1 MLANDSYV
9 LDLTAFIDIIE
20 NKPSKTVLDY
30 GIKIVSTSEIMVY
43 YEVSPSC
50 NCNPDIFALKGSNAL
65 GNSFITPYQSFN
77 NSWSGYYAGFN
88 IVASEDD
95 TEVSIVLTQDS
106 EGIIAGEEFSVNLD
120 KGQTYSIKVSNNVG
134 SESLSGTTINSNKN
148 ISVTIHEDSLSGP
161 YGGCGDLVG
170 DQLIPIELL
179 GHEYIAIKGYLYGPD
194 KVYVTAQN
202 NNTSVQVD
210 GVQFTTLDALETVEI
225 TLSNSSVYIYTSE
238 PTYVL
243 HMSGFG
249 CEVGQAILPPLDCT
263 GSYDVSVVRST
274 SEFFA
279 LNILAPA
286 GSENDFYIEG
296 SILTIDANDFNYVPG
311 SNQNWIY
318 AQLDFTDLINVNDVI
333 RVLNSDS
340 RFHMGLIHGG
350 STSGCRYGY
359 FSDFA
364 EFDSSFTAQ
373 NPSCEGDSIEFQGP
387 FIQDAIYSWNGPD
400 GFTSDIQNPV
410 IENITLANQGEYS
423 LEIIVNEV
431 CTSTSSMEIEIIP
444 APSITDPISDYQLCD
459 NDGDGSETFDL
470 TSKYDEIVNTL
481 TDITLNYYNTEAD
494 ANADTNTIATPDS
507 YNSEGAETIWIS
519 AINLDGCSTVGSFNL
534 VIDTVPLFTEVP
546 LFQICDDN
554 SPDGFAVFDL
564 DSQNN
569 DIATVGGIF
578 NPDLTVTYHLTQ
590 ADAEAGTIPS
600 LTSPYTNIINPEFIW
615 ARVEDDIAG
624 CYGTFVIEIN
634 VISLIAGTP
643 TPLIECDQ
651 TPNDGIAEFNITE
664 ADTDIIN
671 GQAGDF
677 VVTYHETLA
686 QAEAGTEALVSP
698 YTNIIPNTQ
707 TIFARLEEDVLGC
720 YDVTQLVLQVDSAPS
735 ITDPISDYQL
745 CDNDGDGSQTFDL
758 TSKYDEIVNT
768 LTDITLTY
776 YNTEADANA
785 ENNTIATPD
794 SYNSEGAET
803 IWISALNLEG
813 CTTVGSFNLVIDT
826 APLFTEVPLFQICDD
841 TSPDGFTEF
850 DLDSL
855 YPTIVA
861 GAPNLTVN
869 YYLTELDAEAGIVS
883 PLSSP
888 YTNTINPELIWAR
901 VEDNITECFG
911 IFVIELNVISLI
923 AGAPKPLIE
932 CDQTPNDGIA
942 DFNLIEADIEIING
956 QTNNFVTYHET
967 LAQAEAGTDA
977 LVSPYT
983 NTVPNTQTIFARL
996 EEDVLGCYDVTQLV
1010 LQVDP
1015 APSITDPISDYQLCD
1030 NDGDGSETFDLT
1042 SKYDEIA
1049 NTEVDIT
1056 ITYYNTEA
1064 DANADTNAIA
1074 TPSTYISSGTETIWV
1089 RAINTE
1095 GCISVVF
1102 FNLIIDT
1109 APLFT
1114 EVPLFQICDD
1124 STFDGFTEFDLDS
1137 LYPTIVAGASN
1148 LTVSYYLTEE
1158 DAEGGTGSPLVSPYT
1173 NTINPELIWA
1183 RVEDDI
1189 TGCYGTFVIEL
1200 KVISPIAGTPT
1211 PLIECDQ
1218 TPNDGIAD
1226 FNLTQADID
1235 IINGQT
1241 NNFVTYHETL
1251 VQAEAGTDA
1260 LVSPYTN
1267 TVPNIQTIF
1276 ARLEEDVLGCYDV
1289 TQLVLQVDP
1298 APSITD
1304 PISDYQLCDNDGD
1317 GSEIFDLTSK
1327 YDEIVNT
1334 EVDITL
1340 TYYNTEVD
1348 ANTENNA
1355 IATPFAYINSGLET
1369 IWVRLSNSF
1378 TQCYTIG
1385 SFQIETIFCPLPDA
1399 TVSINNDLY
1408 ACRNRDLIVE
1418 YRVNN
1423 IEGTAIIPA
1432 FTPISFYL
1440 DEILVTQTQTLNDI
1454 PINGSETNSIEI
1466 NLPPNTPNL
1475 FEILIRVDDLGFSEG
1490 IIEEL
1495 NELNNEYSLIIEFG
1509 SIPPILPLSNLIEC
1523 DEGNESSNFNL
1534 TQQNNS
1540 ISTNIN
1546 DIITFYISEEDAN
1559 LNENEI
1565 TDVGNYQNTSN
1576 PQAIFIRFEN
1586 EICFTISSF
1595 EIEIENC
1602 TPFIPEGFSPN
1613 NDNINDFFEI
1623 DHLLNVYLDFELK
1636 IFSRFGNLIYKGTHK
1651 DGFWDG
1657 ISNEGITFKHQL
1669 VPTGVY
1675 FYVLHLNDPQ
1685 YPNQFIGNV
1694 YINY

>member
-841 TSPDGFTEF
+841 
-850 DLDSL
+850 
-855 YPTIVA
+855 
-861 GAPNLTVN
+861 
-869 YYLTELDAEAGIVS
+869 
-883 PLSSP
+883 
-888 YTNTINPELIWAR
+888 
-901 VEDNITECFG
+901 
-911 IFVIELNVISLI
+911 
-923 AGAPKPLIE
+923 
-932 CDQTPNDGIA
+932 
-942 DFNLIEADIEIING
+942 
-956 QTNNFVTYHET
+956 
-967 LAQAEAGTDA
+967 
-977 LVSPYT
+977 
-983 NTVPNTQTIFARL
+983 
-996 EEDVLGCYDVTQLV
+996 
-1010 LQVDP
+1010 
-1015 APSITDPISDYQLCD
+1015 
-1030 NDGDGSETFDLT
+1030 
-1042 SKYDEIA
+1042 
-1049 NTEVDIT
+1049 
-1056 ITYYNTEA
+1056 
-1064 DANADTNAIA
+1064 
-1074 TPSTYISSGTETIWV
+1074 
-1089 RAINTE
+1089 
-1095 GCISVVF
+1095 
-1102 FNLIIDT
+1102 
-1109 APLFT
+1109 
-1114 EVPLFQICDD
+1114 

-1613 NDNINDFFEI
+1613 NDKINDFFEI

>member
-481 TDITLNYYNTEAD
+481 TDITLTYYNTEAD

-600 LTSPYTNIINPEFIW
+600 LTSPYTNIVNPEFIW

-624 CYGTFVIEIN
+624 CYGTFVIELN

-651 TPNDGIAEFNITE
+651 TPNDGIAKFNITE

-686 QAEAGTEALVSP
+686 QAEAGTDALVSP
-698 YTNIIPNTQ
+698 YTNTVPNTQ

-720 YDVTQLVLQVDSAPS
+720 YDVTQLVLQVDPAPS
-735 ITDPISDYQL
+735 ITGPISDYQL
-745 CDNDGDGSQTFDL
+745 CDNDGDGSETFDL

-785 ENNTIATPD
+785 DTNAIATPD
-794 SYNSEGAET
+794 SYNSEGTET

-826 APLFTEVPLFQICDD
+826 VPLFTEVPLFQICDD
-841 TSPDGFTEF
+841 TTPDGFTEF

-855 YPTIVA
+855 YSTIVA
-861 GAPNLTVN
+861 GAPNLIVS
-869 YYLTELDAEAGIVS
+869 YYLTEVDAEAGTVS

-888 YTNTINPELIWAR
+888 YTNSINPELIWAR
-901 VEDNITECFG
+901 VEDDIAGCYG

-923 AGAPKPLIE
+923 AGAPTPLFE

-996 EEDVLGCYDVTQLV
+996 EEEVLRCYDVTQLV

-1015 APSITDPISDYQLCD
+1015 TPSITDPISDYQLCD

-1042 SKYDEIA
+1042 SKYDEIV
-1049 NTEVDIT
+1049 NTLTDIT
-1056 ITYYNTEA
+1056 LTYYNTEA

-1074 TPSTYISSGTETIWV
+1074 I
-1089 RAINTE
+1089 
-1095 GCISVVF
+1095 
-1102 FNLIIDT
+1102 
-1109 APLFT
+1109 
-1114 EVPLFQICDD
+1114 
-1124 STFDGFTEFDLDS
+1124 
-1137 LYPTIVAGASN
+1137 
-1148 LTVSYYLTEE
+1148 
-1158 DAEGGTGSPLVSPYT
+1158 
-1173 NTINPELIWA
+1173 
-1183 RVEDDI
+1183 
-1189 TGCYGTFVIEL
+1189 
-1200 KVISPIAGTPT
+1200 
-1211 PLIECDQ
+1211 
-1218 TPNDGIAD
+1218 
-1226 FNLTQADID
+1226 
-1235 IINGQT
+1235 
-1241 NNFVTYHETL
+1241 
-1251 VQAEAGTDA
+1251 
-1260 LVSPYTN
+1260 
-1267 TVPNIQTIF
+1267 
-1276 ARLEEDVLGCYDV
+1276 
-1289 TQLVLQVDP
+1289 
-1298 APSITD
+1298 
-1304 PISDYQLCDNDGD
+1304 
-1317 GSEIFDLTSK
+1317 
-1327 YDEIVNT
+1327 
-1334 EVDITL
+1334 
-1340 TYYNTEVD
+1340 
-1348 ANTENNA
+1348 
-1355 IATPFAYINSGLET
+1355 PFAYISSGLET

-1495 NELNNEYSLIIEFG
+1495 NELNNEYSVLIEFG

>member
-901 VEDNITECFG
+901 VED
-911 IFVIELNVISLI
+911 
-923 AGAPKPLIE
+923 
-932 CDQTPNDGIA
+932 
-942 DFNLIEADIEIING
+942 
-956 QTNNFVTYHET
+956 
-967 LAQAEAGTDA
+967 
-977 LVSPYT
+977 
-983 NTVPNTQTIFARL
+983 
-996 EEDVLGCYDVTQLV
+996 
-1010 LQVDP
+1010 
-1015 APSITDPISDYQLCD
+1015 
-1030 NDGDGSETFDLT
+1030 
-1042 SKYDEIA
+1042 
-1049 NTEVDIT
+1049 
-1056 ITYYNTEA
+1056 
-1064 DANADTNAIA
+1064 
-1074 TPSTYISSGTETIWV
+1074 
-1089 RAINTE
+1089 
-1095 GCISVVF
+1095 
-1102 FNLIIDT
+1102 
-1109 APLFT
+1109 
-1114 EVPLFQICDD
+1114 
-1124 STFDGFTEFDLDS
+1124 
-1137 LYPTIVAGASN
+1137 
-1148 LTVSYYLTEE
+1148 
-1158 DAEGGTGSPLVSPYT
+1158 
-1173 NTINPELIWA
+1173 
-1183 RVEDDI
+1183 DI

-1200 KVISPIAGTPT
+1200 NVISPLAGTPT

-1218 TPNDGIAD
+1218 TPNDGIAE
-1226 FNLTQADID
+1226 FNLTEADTD

-1241 NNFVTYHETL
+1241 NNLVTYHETL

-1267 TVPNIQTIF
+1267 TVPNTQTIF

-1454 PINGSETNSIEI
+1454 LINGSETNSIEI

-1613 NDNINDFFEI
+1613 NDKINDFFEI

>member
-194 KVYVTAQN
+194 RVYVTAQN

-481 TDITLNYYNTEAD
+481 TDITL
-494 ANADTNTIATPDS
+494 
-507 YNSEGAETIWIS
+507 
-519 AINLDGCSTVGSFNL
+519 
-534 VIDTVPLFTEVP
+534 
-546 LFQICDDN
+546 
-554 SPDGFAVFDL
+554 
-564 DSQNN
+564 
-569 DIATVGGIF
+569 
-578 NPDLTVTYHLTQ
+578 
-590 ADAEAGTIPS
+590 
-600 LTSPYTNIINPEFIW
+600 
-615 ARVEDDIAG
+615 
-624 CYGTFVIEIN
+624 
-634 VISLIAGTP
+634 
-643 TPLIECDQ
+643 
-651 TPNDGIAEFNITE
+651 
-664 ADTDIIN
+664 
-671 GQAGDF
+671 
-677 VVTYHETLA
+677 
-686 QAEAGTEALVSP
+686 
-698 YTNIIPNTQ
+698 
-707 TIFARLEEDVLGC
+707 
-720 YDVTQLVLQVDSAPS
+720 
-735 ITDPISDYQL
+735 
-745 CDNDGDGSQTFDL
+745 
-758 TSKYDEIVNT
+758 
-768 LTDITLTY
+768 
-776 YNTEADANA
+776 
-785 ENNTIATPD
+785 
-794 SYNSEGAET
+794 
-803 IWISALNLEG
+803 
-813 CTTVGSFNLVIDT
+813 
-826 APLFTEVPLFQICDD
+826 
-841 TSPDGFTEF
+841 
-850 DLDSL
+850 
-855 YPTIVA
+855 
-861 GAPNLTVN
+861 
-869 YYLTELDAEAGIVS
+869 
-883 PLSSP
+883 
-888 YTNTINPELIWAR
+888 
-901 VEDNITECFG
+901 
-911 IFVIELNVISLI
+911 
-923 AGAPKPLIE
+923 
-932 CDQTPNDGIA
+932 
-942 DFNLIEADIEIING
+942 
-956 QTNNFVTYHET
+956 
-967 LAQAEAGTDA
+967 
-977 LVSPYT
+977 
-983 NTVPNTQTIFARL
+983 
-996 EEDVLGCYDVTQLV
+996 
-1010 LQVDP
+1010 
-1015 APSITDPISDYQLCD
+1015 
-1030 NDGDGSETFDLT
+1030 
-1042 SKYDEIA
+1042 
-1049 NTEVDIT
+1049 
-1056 ITYYNTEA
+1056 TYYNTEA

-1074 TPSTYISSGTETIWV
+1074 I
-1089 RAINTE
+1089 
-1095 GCISVVF
+1095 
-1102 FNLIIDT
+1102 
-1109 APLFT
+1109 
-1114 EVPLFQICDD
+1114 
-1124 STFDGFTEFDLDS
+1124 
-1137 LYPTIVAGASN
+1137 
-1148 LTVSYYLTEE
+1148 
-1158 DAEGGTGSPLVSPYT
+1158 
-1173 NTINPELIWA
+1173 
-1183 RVEDDI
+1183 
-1189 TGCYGTFVIEL
+1189 
-1200 KVISPIAGTPT
+1200 
-1211 PLIECDQ
+1211 
-1218 TPNDGIAD
+1218 
-1226 FNLTQADID
+1226 
-1235 IINGQT
+1235 
-1241 NNFVTYHETL
+1241 
-1251 VQAEAGTDA
+1251 
-1260 LVSPYTN
+1260 
-1267 TVPNIQTIF
+1267 
-1276 ARLEEDVLGCYDV
+1276 
-1289 TQLVLQVDP
+1289 
-1298 APSITD
+1298 
-1304 PISDYQLCDNDGD
+1304 
-1317 GSEIFDLTSK
+1317 
-1327 YDEIVNT
+1327 
-1334 EVDITL
+1334 
-1340 TYYNTEVD
+1340 
-1348 ANTENNA
+1348 
-1355 IATPFAYINSGLET
+1355 PFAYISSGLET

-1495 NELNNEYSLIIEFG
+1495 NELNNEYSVLIEFG

-1613 NDNINDFFEI
+1613 NDNIN
-1623 DHLLNVYLDFELK
+1623 
-1636 IFSRFGNLIYKGTHK
+1636 KGTHK

>member
-600 LTSPYTNIINPEFIW
+600 LTSPYTNIVNPEFIW

-624 CYGTFVIEIN
+624 CYGTFVIELN

-841 TSPDGFTEF
+841 TTPDGFTEF

-883 PLSSP
+883 PLSSL

-923 AGAPKPLIE
+923 AGTPTPLIE

-942 DFNLIEADIEIING
+942 DFNLTQADIEIING

-1042 SKYDEIA
+1042 SKYDEIV
-1049 NTEVDIT
+1049 NTLTDIT

-1064 DANADTNAIA
+1064 DANVDTNAIA
-1074 TPSTYISSGTETIWV
+1074 TPSTYIS
-1089 RAINTE
+1089 
-1095 GCISVVF
+1095 
-1102 FNLIIDT
+1102 
-1109 APLFT
+1109 
-1114 EVPLFQICDD
+1114 
-1124 STFDGFTEFDLDS
+1124 
-1137 LYPTIVAGASN
+1137 
-1148 LTVSYYLTEE
+1148 
-1158 DAEGGTGSPLVSPYT
+1158 
-1173 NTINPELIWA
+1173 
-1183 RVEDDI
+1183 
-1189 TGCYGTFVIEL
+1189 
-1200 KVISPIAGTPT
+1200 
-1211 PLIECDQ
+1211 
-1218 TPNDGIAD
+1218 
-1226 FNLTQADID
+1226 
-1235 IINGQT
+1235 
-1241 NNFVTYHETL
+1241 
-1251 VQAEAGTDA
+1251 
-1260 LVSPYTN
+1260 
-1267 TVPNIQTIF
+1267 
-1276 ARLEEDVLGCYDV
+1276 
-1289 TQLVLQVDP
+1289 
-1298 APSITD
+1298 
-1304 PISDYQLCDNDGD
+1304 
-1317 GSEIFDLTSK
+1317 
-1327 YDEIVNT
+1327 
-1334 EVDITL
+1334 
-1340 TYYNTEVD
+1340 
-1348 ANTENNA
+1348 
-1355 IATPFAYINSGLET
+1355 SGLET

-1466 NLPPNTPNL
+1466 NLSPNTPNL

-1495 NELNNEYSLIIEFG
+1495 NELNNEYSVLIEFG

-1523 DEGNESSNFNL
+1523 DKGNESSNFNL